1 MRGLAKTSPEST
13 DSNKLSTRQPPAP
26 IFLSDLITAPDR
38 HIWGLYGHKN
48 PEKSWNFKTAIS
60 KPLSIWKNK

>member
-1 MRGLAKTSPEST
+1 MSPESAAL
-13 DSNKLSTRQPPAP
+13 SKLSTCQPPAP

-38 HIWGLYGHKN
+38 HIRGSYGHKN

-60 KPLSIWKNK
+60 KPVSIWKNK